1 MSSTIMA
8 VVCSYV
14 VKELIAVALVES
26 FRIWVNNLAISGSC
40 RCLAQRMEAWVRGLI
55 ATGKGKPKSVN
66 RGRFNRVLRRKE

>member
-1 MSSTIMA
+1 MA

-14 VKELIAVALVES
+14 VKELFAFVLVES
-26 FRIWVNNLAISGSC
+26 FYDSGEQFGDSGF
-40 RCLAQRMEAWVRGLI
+40 LSLLGPANGSVGKGLI